1 MKNGMWQKLNNK
13 LLLQELQRPLGFTLL
28 FLLLLSCKK
37 QTSPIPETNEQVF
50 GDYWY
55 KGEAEINSYQLSQSR
70 YGEIHDGKTVLVF
83 VAEDF
88 SKSKHV
94 KLDEPHKHKSDA
106 VRIIKLNTSKEF
118 VTGIYKYTMMNSVYM
133 PVDHSEYPHSLKLTS
148 STQEW
153 CGQSFM
159 QVNWKG
165 NRYEVQ
171 EFSYFE
177 SEGDSKYSLSR
188 GWLEDELWTLIRIA
202 PNTLPIGE
210 VKMIASAF
218 YIRLSHC
225 ENKVYD
231 AVTSLTKSGVHYTY
245 AIHYPALKRTL
256 DIDFEPDF
264 PYRILGWREVSA
276 ENEITTGR
284 LLKTIMTNYWSSH
297 HPADEIM
304 RDSLNL
310 NN

>member
-1 MKNGMWQKLNNK
+1 MKNGMSQNLNNILFLK
-13 LLLQELQRPLGFTLL
+13 FLPGSLGLALL
-28 FLLLLSCKK
+28 FLLLVSCRKPK
-37 QTSPIPETNEQVF
+37 SSIPETNEQVF
-50 GDYWY
+50 SDYWY
-55 KGEAEINSYQLSQSR
+55 QGEAEISSYELSQTR
-70 YGEIHDGKTVLVF
+70 YGGTHDGNSVLVF
-83 VAEDF
+83 VTEDF

-118 VTGIYKYTMMNSVYM
+118 VTGIYKYTMMNSVHM

-177 SEGDSKYSLSR
+177 SAGDSKYSLAR

-210 VKMIASAF
+210 VKMIVSSF
-218 YIRLSHC
+218 YARLAHC
-225 ENKVYD
+225 ENKV
-231 AVTSLTKSGVHYTY
+231 
-245 AIHYPALKRTL
+245 
-256 DIDFEPDF
+256 
-264 PYRILGWREVSA
+264 
-276 ENEITTGR
+276 
-284 LLKTIMTNYWSSH
+284 
-297 HPADEIM
+297 
-304 RDSLNL
+304 
-310 NN
+310 

>member
-1 MKNGMWQKLNNK
+1 MKNGMWQKLNK
-13 LLLQELQRPLGFTLL
+13 LLLLQHLHSSHGLALL
-28 FLLLLSCKK
+28 FLLFASCSKPK
-37 QTSPIPETNEQVF
+37 SPIPETNEQVF
-50 GDYWY
+50 SDYWY
-55 KGEAEINSYQLSQSR
+55 KGVAEITSYELSQSR
-70 YGEIHDGKTVLVF
+70 YGGTHDGESVLVF

-88 SKSKHV
+88 SKQKHV

-106 VRIIKLNTSKEF
+106 IRIIKLNTSKEF

-133 PVDHSEYPHSLKLTS
+133 PVNHSEYPHSLKLTS

-177 SEGDSKYSLSR
+177 SAGDSKYSLAR
-188 GWLEDELWTLIRIA
+188 GWLEDEIWTLIRIA
-202 PNTLPIGE
+202 PNALPIGE
-210 VKMIASAF
+210 VKMIVSAF
-218 YIRLSHC
+218 YVRFAHC

-231 AVTSLTKSGVHYTY
+231 AMTSLTKSEEHYTY
-245 AIHYPALKRTL
+245 SIHYPELKRTL
-256 DIDFEPDF
+256 DIDFESDF
-264 PYRILGWREVSA
+264 PYRILGWKEVA
-276 ENEITTGR
+276 AGNEITTGR
-284 LLKTIMTNYWSSH
+284 LLNTIMSAYWTKHQSV
-297 HPADEIM
+297 DEIL

-310 NN
+310 N

>member
-1 MKNGMWQKLNNK
+1 MKNGMWQNLNNLHLVHVFCK
-13 LLLQELQRPLGFTLL
+13 STGLAIF
-28 FLLLLSCKK
+28 FLLLLSCSKPK
-37 QTSPIPETNEQVF
+37 SPIPETNEQVF
-50 GDYWY
+50 SDYWY
-55 KGEAEINSYQLSQSR
+55 KGEAEISSYELNQSR
-70 YGEIHDGKTVLVF
+70 YGGTHDGKAVLVF

-106 VRIIKLNTSKEF
+106 VRVIKLNTSKEF

-133 PVDHSEYPHSLKLTS
+133 PVDHHAYPHSLKLTS

-159 QVNWKG
+159 QINWKG

-177 SEGDSKYSLSR
+177 SEGDAKYSLTR

-210 VKMIASAF
+210 LKMIVAASF
-218 YIRLSHC
+218 VRLAHC

-231 AVTSLTKSGVHYTY
+231 AVASLTNSTDHYTY
-245 AIHYPALKRTL
+245 SIQYPELKRTL
-256 DIDFEPDF
+256 DIDFETTF

-276 ENEITTGR
+276 GNEINTGR
-284 LLKTIMTNYWSSH
+284 LLKTIMSDYWTKNQQ
-297 HPADEIM
+297 ADEIL

-310 NN
+310 N

>member
-1 MKNGMWQKLNNK
+1 MWQKPNN
-13 LLLQELQRPLGFTLL
+13 LLSLKNISRSIGLAALCIMLV
-28 FLLLLSCKK
+28 SCKK
-37 QTSPIPETNEQVF
+37 AKSPIPETNEQVF
-50 GDYWY
+50 SDYWY
-55 KGEAEINSYQLSQSR
+55 NGEAEINSYELSQSR
-70 YGEIHDGKTVLVF
+70 YGGTHDGSTVLVF

-133 PVDHSEYPHSLKLTS
+133 PVDHKEYPHSLKLTS
-148 STQEW
+148 STLEW

-159 QVNWKG
+159 QSNWKG

-177 SEGDSKYSLSR
+177 SEGDSKYSLAN

-210 VKMIASAF
+210 IKMITSAS
-218 YIRLSHC
+218 YVRLAHC
-225 ENKVYD
+225 KNKVYD
-231 AVTSLTKSGVHYTY
+231 AMTSLISSETHYTY
-245 AIHYPALKRTL
+245 SIHYPELKRTL
-256 DIDFEPDF
+256 DIDFETAF
-264 PYRILGWREVSA
+264 PYKILGWREVTA

-284 LLKTIMTNYWSSH
+284 LLKTVMSDYWNKHQPS
-297 HPADEIM
+297 DEIL

-310 NN
+310 N